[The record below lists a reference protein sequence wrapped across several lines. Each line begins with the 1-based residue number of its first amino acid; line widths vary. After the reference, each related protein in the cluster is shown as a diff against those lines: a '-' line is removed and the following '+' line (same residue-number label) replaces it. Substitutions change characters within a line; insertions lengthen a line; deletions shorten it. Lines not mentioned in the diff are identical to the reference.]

1 MYDAL
6 IVGARCAG
14 SPLAMLLARRGAR
27 VLLVDR
33 ATFPSD
39 IPHGH
44 FINRHG
50 PRRLREWGLLG
61 HVAAR
66 TPAIANAIVDLG
78 DFPLPIREIVEDD
91 LPWAYGPRRTTLDKI
106 LVDAA
111 AASGAEVRDGF
122 HVDEYIADGGAVVGV
137 RGRGADGRQVEERAT
152 ITIGA
157 DGRNSRLARFVSAQ
171 TYNEVPPI
179 LCYYFSYWQD
189 VEAENFEMYVRGE
202 QRRIIF
208 SFRTEDDLF
217 AVFVGFPADE
227 FPQIRGDIEGTFMG
241 VLDAIPGFGERV
253 RAGRRAD
260 RFYGAADLPNFYRK
274 PYGQGWALVGDAG
287 LHKDPILALGI
298 CDAFR
303 DVEFLADA
311 IADGL
316 SGRAVLAAALAEYER
331 RRNEAS
337 ATDYAENIA
346 AARFA
351 PLPPQVLAIR
361 AAVRDKPEDAARLWK
376 ARNGMIDPA
385 EFFNPQ
391 NLQRLLGGRSVA
403 SV

>member
-27 VLLVDR
+27 VLLLDR
-33 ATFPSD
+33 VTFPSD

-44 FINRHG
+44 FVHRHG
-50 PRRLREWGLLG
+50 PRRLRDWGLLD

-66 TPAIANAIVDLG
+66 TPAVTSAIVDFG
-78 DFPLPIREIVEDD
+78 DFPLLIRDIVEDG
-91 LPWAYGPRRTTLDKI
+91 LPWAYGPRRTTLDKV

-111 AASGAEVRDGF
+111 AASGADVRDGF
-122 HVDEYIADGGAVVGV
+122 HADEYIVDGAAVVGV
-137 RGRGADGRQVEERAT
+137 RGRGADGRQMEERAT

-157 DGRNSRLARFVSAQ
+157 DGRHSRLARFVGAQ

-179 LCYYFSYWQD
+179 LCYYFSYWED

-202 QRRIIF
+202 DRRIVF

-217 AVFVGFPADE
+217 AVFVGFPADQ
-227 FPQIRGDIEGTFMG
+227 FSHFRGDIEGAFMR
-241 VLDAIPGFGERV
+241 VLDAIPEFGERI
-253 RAGRRAD
+253 RAGRRAE
-260 RFYGAADLPNFYRK
+260 RFFGASDLPNFYRK

-316 SGRAVLAAALAEYER
+316 NGRSVMTTALAEYER

-337 ATDYAENIA
+337 ATDYADNIA
-346 AARFA
+346 SARFT
-351 PLPPQVLAIR
+351 PLPPQALAIR
-361 AAVRDKPEDAARLWK
+361 AAVRDKPEEATRLWK
-376 ARNGMIDPA
+376 ARVGMIEPA
-385 EFFNPQ
+385 RFFNPQ
-391 NLQRLLGGRSVA
+391 NLQRLLGGVGLNA
-403 SV
+403 G

>member
-1 MYDAL
+1 M
-6 IVGARCAG
+6 
-14 SPLAMLLARRGAR
+14 
-27 VLLVDR
+27 
-33 ATFPSD
+33 
-39 IPHGH
+39 
-44 FINRHG
+44 
-50 PRRLREWGLLG
+50 
-61 HVAAR
+61 
-66 TPAIANAIVDLG
+66 
-78 DFPLPIREIVEDD
+78 
-91 LPWAYGPRRTTLDKI
+91 
-106 LVDAA
+106 
-111 AASGAEVRDGF
+111 
-122 HVDEYIADGGAVVGV
+122 GV
-137 RGRGADGRQVEERAT
+137 RGRRADGRQVEERAT

-202 QRRIIF
+202 QRRVVF
-208 SFRTEDDLF
+208 SFRTEGDLF

-227 FPQIRGDIEGTFMG
+227 FPQIRGDIEGAFMG

-274 PYGQGWALVGDAG
+274 PYGQGWALIGDAG

-316 SGRAVLAAALAEYER
+316 NGRAVLADALAEYER

-385 EFFNPQ
+385 QFFNPQ
-391 NLQRLLGGRSVA
+391 NLQRLFSGRSVA

>member
-27 VLLVDR
+27 VLLLDR

-66 TPAIANAIVDLG
+66 TPAVASAIVDFG
-78 DFPLPIREIVEDD
+78 DFPLLIREIVEDD

-122 HVDEYIADGGAVVGV
+122 HVDEYIVDGGAVVGV

-227 FPQIRGDIEGTFMG
+227 FPQIRGDIEGTFMR
-241 VLDAIPGFGERV
+241 VLDAIPGFGERI
-253 RAGRRAD
+253 RAGRRAEPVLRRVGPAELLPEAVRSGMGTRRRRRASQRSDSGPGHLRRVSRRRVPRRRD
-260 RFYGAADLPNFYRK
+260 RGRPQR
-274 PYGQGWALVGDAG
+274 P
-287 LHKDPILALGI
+287 
-298 CDAFR
+298 
-303 DVEFLADA
+303 
-311 IADGL
+311 
-316 SGRAVLAAALAEYER
+316 GRAGC
-331 RRNEAS
+331 
-337 ATDYAENIA
+337 
-346 AARFA
+346 
-351 PLPPQVLAIR
+351 R
-361 AAVRDKPEDAARLWK
+361 A
-376 ARNGMIDPA
+376 
-385 EFFNPQ
+385 
-391 NLQRLLGGRSVA
+391 GRV
-403 SV
+403 

>member
-1 MYDAL
+1 
-6 IVGARCAG
+6 
-14 SPLAMLLARRGAR
+14 MLLARRGAR

-44 FINRHG
+44 FVHRHG
-50 PRRLREWGLLG
+50 PRRLREWGLLRQ
-61 HVAAR
+61 VAAR
-66 TPAIANAIVDLG
+66 TPAVTGAIVDLG
-78 DFPLPIREIVEDD
+78 DFPLLIPDIVEDG

-122 HVDEYIADGGAVVGV
+122 HVDEYMADEGAVVGV
-137 RGRGADGRQVEERAT
+137 RGRGASGRQVEERAT
-152 ITIGA
+152 VTIGA
-157 DGRNSRLARFVSAQ
+157 DGRHSRLARFVGAQ
-171 TYNEVPPI
+171 AYNETPPI

-189 VEAENFEMYVRGE
+189 VESQDFEMYVRGGD
-202 QRRIIF
+202 RRVVF

-217 AVFVGFPADE
+217 AVFVGFPVDE
-227 FPQIRGDIEGTFMG
+227 FSHVRSDIEGAFMR

-253 RAGRRAD
+253 RAGRRAE
-260 RFYGAADLPNFYRK
+260 RFFGASDLPNFYRK
-274 PYGQGWALVGDAG
+274 PYGPGWALVGDAG

-311 IADGL
+311 IIDGL
-316 SGRAVLAAALAEYER
+316 SGRSVLADALAEYER

-346 AARFA
+346 SARFA

-361 AAVRDKPEDAARLWK
+361 AAVRDRPEEATRLWK
-376 ARNGMIDPA
+376 ARVGMVEPA
-385 EFFNPQ
+385 LFFNPQ
-391 NLQRLLGGRSVA
+391 NLERLLGDIGA
-403 SV
+403 KQPAH